1 MLSYKG
7 DSKIAERVCDFC
19 AVSILNEKHKD
30 HTNKK
35 GKISSYVSS
44 IHHINLSISH
54 IYPSIHNIYPSIY
67 ISCIS
72 IYLCIML
79 IDLSIYLSMCSSIN
93 LHTVYSPISFF
104 WLFIGNKTKHYYHIT
119 VIHSTIESKKSHNFQ
134 LSQLPLNSP
143 HITHIGSNSKI
154 HWKNTPTTH
163 GSIAGII
170 PYYGNV

>member
-1 MLSYKG
+1 MCHPY
-7 DSKIAERVCDFC
+7 II
-19 AVSILNEKHKD
+19 SIYQYL
-30 HTNKK
+30 
-35 GKISSYVSS
+35 IS
-44 IHHINLSISH
+44 IHPYIISIHLSIYH
-54 IYPSIHNIYPSIY
+54 VYP
-67 ISCIS
+67 S

-119 VIHSTIESKKSHNFQ
+119 VIDSTIVSNKSHNFQ

-170 PYYGNV
+170 PYYGYVSDNMLILLFDRDYFYYLDCDLSL